1 MRGAPPGKRR
11 CRSIVVSRRGGSRAE
26 PTRREALAAL
36 VVWAHSAARKTY
48 PRYACLAAEHPP
60 SRNGGNQ
67 VYSDSDS
74 LVLVS
79 SSAEE
84 AAAQQV
90 IEERQNRR
98 DCGCDVG
105 QERCIEHLCSLVSFL
120 LCHDS

>member
-48 PRYACLAAEHPP
+48 PRYACLAAEHPH

-67 VYSDSDS
+67 VYSDFDS
-74 LVLVS
+74 LVL
-79 SSAEE
+79 
-84 AAAQQV
+84 AAKWQ
-90 IEERQNRR
+90 
-98 DCGCDVG
+98 
-105 QERCIEHLCSLVSFL
+105 
-120 LCHDS
+120 